1 MTAEIPMMIRL
12 IILDV
17 DGVLTD
23 GRVYLD
29 GRGEEIKVFHVRD
42 GQGIRLWLD
51 AGYEVGIITGRK
63 SEALAYRAKELGITH
78 VYQGSRDK
86 LEDYRHLL
94 RVTNLMSEEVAMIGD
109 DLPDLPILHHVGLP
123 VAVGDAVSEV
133 KEEAKYITEARGGCG
148 AVREVIEMLLKKQGK
163 WEFIDKRMQGE

>member
-1 MTAEIPMMIRL
+1 MTIECGKIRL

-29 GRGEEIKVFHVRD
+29 ARGAEIKAFHVRD

-51 AGYEVGIITGRK
+51 AGHEIGIITGRK
-63 SEALAYRAKELGITH
+63 SEALAYRAKELGIGH

-94 RVTNLMSEEVAMIGD
+94 RKVNLTGDEVAMVGD
-109 DLPDLPILHHVGLP
+109 DLPDLPIMRHVGFP

-133 KEEAKYITEARGGCG
+133 KEEAKYITDKPGGCG
-148 AVREVIEMLLKKQGK
+148 AVREVIELVMR
-163 WEFIDKRMQGE
+163 ERGEWDQVVERIRGR